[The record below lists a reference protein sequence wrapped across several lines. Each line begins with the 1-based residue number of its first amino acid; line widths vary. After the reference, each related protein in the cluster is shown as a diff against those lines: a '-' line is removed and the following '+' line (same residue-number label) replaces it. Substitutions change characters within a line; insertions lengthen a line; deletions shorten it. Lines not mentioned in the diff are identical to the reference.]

1 MGRKILLPQKI
12 VKHLRPYNQKEL
24 KVDVDRNG
32 DTQQAHCGTIM
43 TCETIM
49 TERGVFP
56 KMF

>member
-32 DTQQAHCGTIM
+32 DTQQAQCM